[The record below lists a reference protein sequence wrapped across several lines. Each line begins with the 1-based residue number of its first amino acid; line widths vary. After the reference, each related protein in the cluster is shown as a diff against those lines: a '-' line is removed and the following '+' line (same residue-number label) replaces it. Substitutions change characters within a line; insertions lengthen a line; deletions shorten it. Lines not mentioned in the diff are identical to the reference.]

1 MYIDGQKKMIVVLL
15 LLLDWPGDYK
25 NLLLLSR
32 LSLKI
37 DFVGIISSEQIR
49 NEWQI

>member
-1 MYIDGQKKMIVVLL
+1 MYIDGQKKMMVVL

-37 DFVGIISSEQIR
+37 DFVGIISSEQII

>member
-1 MYIDGQKKMIVVLL
+1 MYIDGQKKMMVVLL
-15 LLLDWPGDYK
+15 FLDWPGDYK
-25 NLLLLSR
+25 NLLL

>member
-1 MYIDGQKKMIVVLL
+1 MYIDGQKKMMVVL

>member
-1 MYIDGQKKMIVVLL
+1 MYIDGQKKMMAML